1 MKKPMRN
8 RIISSFT
15 SAVLAMSYVIP
26 DGLPR
31 AGEML
36 SANAAVGPIISVG
49 ADDIGNSTNVNKMP
63 VEIRF
68 RTAWPKSEA
77 MNNEHRANVTTE
89 DNLYYLL
96 VHAVGADEAVFA
108 ERGHYGTPG
117 NYQYDDDNRDF
128 YKLTSIRL

>member
-63 VEIRF
+63 VEFRF
-68 RTAWPKSEA
+68 RTAWPKPEA
-77 MNNEHRANVTTE
+77 MNNEHPLDPIEFNISPVSSSPF
-89 DNLYYLL
+89 
-96 VHAVGADEAVFA
+96 VA
-108 ERGHYGTPG
+108 E
-117 NYQYDDDNRDF
+117 
-128 YKLTSIRL
+128 S